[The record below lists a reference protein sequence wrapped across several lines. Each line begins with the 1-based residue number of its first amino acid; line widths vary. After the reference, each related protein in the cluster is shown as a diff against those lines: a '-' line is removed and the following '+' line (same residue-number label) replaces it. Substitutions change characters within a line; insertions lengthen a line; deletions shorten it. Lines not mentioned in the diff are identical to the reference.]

1 MHEAIVI
8 GKGMIVPAKR
18 KVVCI
23 TLDAGLI
30 AALEAD
36 GASPE
41 RIEMIEESIEQ
52 YGSRVLLVGQ

>member
-1 MHEAIVI
+1 MHEAIVV
-8 GKGMIVPAKR
+8 GKSMIVPAKR
-18 KVVCI
+18 KVCI
-23 TLDAGLI
+23 TLDAGLV